1 MLLVLSPARGICGR
15 GVPCTQWLLPEV
27 HNRGDECSMLSTGL
41 GADPPTYPNL
51 VPMTRVVDKH
61 ELRTSIYIC

>member
-1 MLLVLSPARGICGR
+1 VAGESHARSGSCLRYITGE
-15 GVPCTQWLLPEV
+15 TK
-27 HNRGDECSMLSTGL
+27 CSMLSTGL